1 MRTILLL
8 SALLLCACVP
18 ENLAPDLSAADLG
31 TNDVPVHDLG
41 IGKDTLGPVRDVY
54 RSIGLTAVGPI
65 TSGLASSTQVW
76 PVSRSWDATD
86 SGAGLAWDTNS
97 GLSWDEK
104 FATWVDSLT
113 EVTGEDGHA
122 TVQVTTPWGR
132 TLPSPRLECA
142 EMAMFLRVSFAAWY
156 ELPFFMSAYS
166 PSVGHTVFYGH
177 FGLVNGSGARLSGTP
192 RFATSYNDYTDDFAH
207 MSGSALDAAWPDDT
221 SLETRA
227 ITSSRDDVVEFL
239 GADAYAGAYFDE
251 LHLNKRVGWFLLR
264 LLPNFGSINIADAHN
279 LFNLEPS
286 ALREGDV
293 LLHRWQAQGIGHVMV
308 VKEVEQLAG
317 GNLDA
322 EIIFGSMPRIQP
334 RWYSARFSKGYFT
347 SPYSGSASTASDGT
361 PYSQFGGGIKR
372 WRTAEIS
379 DGRWRNTVP
388 EADIDDWIG
397 STDWPAIEA
406 RPAEFEAML
415 GDLTPREQRDVYLDR
430 IETARTNLERRPA
443 SCANRQRR
451 ERAFDDLYVLMDSEW
466 DWSRERVDSHYRD
479 TADYVYAELDY
490 ANSKTCCWNSTT
502 PAMADIIAQY
512 TDEQVAQAYDNDQCT
527 EPVVFKAR
535 DGGGYA
541 PFATYAVQI
550 GRADEWVEWSEDE
563 SCAARGVD
571 EDIETNAPWTNFCD
585 LEDVL
590 VGGEDPDPIDAGT
603 SGSPGS
609 TGSPNCSGCSGR
621 PAQIPWLPLI
631 FGSVLF
637 GARRRR

>member
-1 MRTILLL
+1 
-8 SALLLCACVP
+8 
-18 ENLAPDLSAADLG
+18 
-31 TNDVPVHDLG
+31 
-41 IGKDTLGPVRDVY
+41 
-54 RSIGLTAVGPI
+54 
-65 TSGLASSTQVW
+65 
-76 PVSRSWDATD
+76 
-86 SGAGLAWDTNS
+86 
-97 GLSWDEK
+97 
-104 FATWVDSLT
+104 
-113 EVTGEDGHA
+113 
-122 TVQVTTPWGR
+122 
-132 TLPSPRLECA
+132 
-142 EMAMFLRVSFAAWY
+142 MFLRVSFAAWY

>member
-1 MRTILLL
+1 MRTLLPL
-8 SALLLCACVP
+8 SALLLAACVP
-18 ENLAPDLSAADLG
+18 ETAVPDLSVVDSFSNDL
-31 TNDVPVHDLG
+31 PVHDLG
-41 IGKDTLGPVRDVY
+41 VGKDTLEPVRDVY
-54 RSIGLTAVGPI
+54 RSIGLTAVGPT
-65 TSGLASSTQVW
+65 TSGLASDTEVW

-86 SGAGLAWDTNS
+86 NDAGLAWGANS
-97 GLSWDEK
+97 GLDWDDK
-104 FATWVDSLT
+104 FALWVDSLT

-122 TVQVTTPWGR
+122 TVEVTTPWGR

-166 PSVGHTVFYGH
+166 PPIGQTVYYGH
-177 FGLVNGSGARLSGTP
+177 FGLVSGTGARLSGTP
-192 RFATSYNDYTDDFAH
+192 RFATSYSDYTDDFGH
-207 MSGSALDAAWPDDT
+207 LSGSALDAAWPDDT

-227 ITSSRDDVVEFL
+227 ITSARDDVVEFL

-279 LFNLEPS
+279 LFNLQPT

-308 VKEVEQLAG
+308 VKEVEELPG

-334 RWYSARFSKGYFT
+334 RWYNARFSKGYFT
-347 SPYSGSASTASDGT
+347 SPYSGNASTGPDGT
-361 PYSQFGGGIKR
+361 SYSEFGGGIKR

-379 DGRWRNTVP
+379 DGRWRNNVP
-388 EADIDDWIG
+388 DSDVSDWIG

-406 RPAEFEAML
+406 RPAEFATIL
-415 GDLTPREQRDVYLDR
+415 GDLTPQEQRDVFLDR

-451 ERAFDDLYVLMDSEW
+451 ERAFDDLYALMDSEW
-466 DWSRERVDSHYRD
+466 DWSRERVDRHYRV

-502 PAMADIIAQY
+502 PAMAEIIAQY
-512 TDEQVAQAYDNDQCT
+512 TDEQVTQALNNDQCV

-535 DGGGYA
+535 DGGGYD
-541 PFATYAVQI
+541 PFSTYATQI
-550 GRADEWVEWSEDE
+550 GRAGDWVDWSEDE
-563 SCAARGVD
+563 SCAARDTD
-571 EDIETNAPWTNFCD
+571 EDVETNAPWTSFCD
-585 LEDVL
+585 LDEVL
-590 VGGEDPDPIDAGT
+590 VGGEDPDPIDPATG
-603 SGSPGS
+603 GN
-609 TGSPNCSGCSGR
+609 TGSPDCGGCSGR
-621 PAQIPWLPLI
+621 PAQLPWLPLL
-631 FGSVLF
+631 FGSVF
-637 GARRRR
+637 FAARRRR